1 MVSEV
6 ATDPNPNS
14 DPGPNQVGAAVASEV
29 AKIDAVLAGLQAE
42 REAGSGA
49 RDTAE
54 LREELQGL
62 THRLGGK
69 AGRGELL
76 PTLALDLAQTLTL
89 TLTLTLAPTP
99 IPTLT
104 PTPTLIPTLAL
115 AVALT
120 LTRTRTK
127 ARGASAAAARASVA
141 QAGRAERGAA
151 AGAPSV

>member
-1 MVSEV
+1 MAWWVLPLPLILPLTLVLTPTLDLNPDPLPPNPSLNPRHVSCRQVGAAVVSGV

-62 THRLGGK
+62 THRMGGK
-69 AGRGELL
+69 AGREELL
-76 PTLALDLAQTLTL
+76 LTLALDLAQTLTL
-89 TLTLTLAPTP
+89 TLT
-99 IPTLT
+99 
-104 PTPTLIPTLAL
+104 
-115 AVALT
+115 
-120 LTRTRTK
+120 
-127 ARGASAAAARASVA
+127 
-141 QAGRAERGAA
+141 
-151 AGAPSV
+151 

>member
-1 MVSEV
+1 M
-6 ATDPNPNS
+6 
-14 DPGPNQVGAAVASEV
+14 ASEV

-76 PTLALDLAQTLTL
+76 PTLALDLAQTLT
-89 TLTLTLAPTP
+89 
-99 IPTLT
+99 
-104 PTPTLIPTLAL
+104 
-115 AVALT
+115 
-120 LTRTRTK
+120 
-127 ARGASAAAARASVA
+127 
-141 QAGRAERGAA
+141 
-151 AGAPSV
+151 

>member
-1 MVSEV
+1 M
-6 ATDPNPNS
+6 
-14 DPGPNQVGAAVASEV
+14 ASEV

-76 PTLALDLAQTLTL
+76 PTLALDLAQT
-89 TLTLTLAPTP
+89 
-99 IPTLT
+99 PTL
-104 PTPTLIPTLAL
+104 P
-115 AVALT
+115 
-120 LTRTRTK
+120 
-127 ARGASAAAARASVA
+127 
-141 QAGRAERGAA
+141 
-151 AGAPSV
+151 

>member
-1 MVSEV
+1 
-6 ATDPNPNS
+6 
-14 DPGPNQVGAAVASEV
+14 VGAAVASEV

-62 THRLGGK
+62 TLRLGGK
-69 AGRGELL
+69 AGREELL
-76 PTLALDLAQTLTL
+76 PTLALDLAQTLTRTR
-89 TLTLTLAPTP
+89 TLAPIPAPTP

-104 PTPTLIPTLAL
+104 PSPTLIPTLAL

-120 LTRTRTK
+120 LPEPEPEPEPRREELLQLQ
-127 ARGASAAAARASVA
+127 RGLASLKPGGQSE
-141 QAGRAERGAA
+141 ERLQV
-151 AGAPSV
+151 PHRHSE

>member
-1 MVSEV
+1 MLEARKAERSALAELGSTLHE
-6 ATDPNPNS
+6 AFQ
-14 DPGPNQVGAAVASEV
+14 GGLEGLEKQLGGLVGAAVASEV

-76 PTLALDLAQTLTL
+76 PTLALDLAQT
-89 TLTLTLAPTP
+89 
-99 IPTLT
+99 PTL
-104 PTPTLIPTLAL
+104 P
-115 AVALT
+115 
-120 LTRTRTK
+120 
-127 ARGASAAAARASVA
+127 
-141 QAGRAERGAA
+141 
-151 AGAPSV
+151 